1 VRLTSTKS
9 AWTNWSPRCHRA
21 STCSAGARRPAGNL
35 LDPVVQLWSVNGA
48 HPQSAASYQQRCRGG
63 LYLVL
68 GTPRPTVVLGH
79 VGVALAVPYAPV
91 KVRWI
96 QLPSEGIPVAV
107 TTYSRYHP
115 GGAMVA
121 VAGI

>member
-21 STCSAGARRPAGNL
+21 STAPQVLGDPLVNL

-63 LYLVL
+63 
-68 GTPRPTVVLGH
+68 H
-79 VGVALAVPYAPV
+79 VRAHV
-91 KVRWI
+91 
-96 QLPSEGIPVAV
+96 Q
-107 TTYSRYHP
+107 
-115 GGAMVA
+115 
-121 VAGI
+121 